1 MTTQHQIK
9 KMLVSLI
16 VFFTLFP
23 GPALARSATEKGLA
37 IALEA
42 DKRDSGWQDASADM
56 KMILRNKRGDE
67 SVRILR
73 IKGFEMQDDGNKSLT
88 IFDQPADVRGTALL
102 TYAHKVD
109 DDDQWLYLPA
119 LKRVKRI
126 ASKNKSGP
134 FMGSEFSFEDLAG
147 AEVEKYTYKYL
158 RDEKCGNLMCYVVE
172 SYPVDK
178 NSGYTRQISWIDQ
191 NEYRTHKVE
200 FYDRKKSLL
209 KTLKLYMYKK
219 YNNKFWRAHKSEMV
233 NHQTGKSTD
242 LIMANFKFKSGLKEK
257 DFSQNSL
264 KRAR

>member
-1 MTTQHQIK
+1 MVKQYALPGIFLS
-9 KMLVSLI
+9 MLLSTPLI
-16 VFFTLFP
+16 T
-23 GPALARSATEKGLA
+23 GMAHAQSAEDKGLA
-37 IALEA
+37 IAVEA
-42 DKRDSGWQDASADM
+42 DRRDEGWQDSAADM
-56 KMILRNKRGDE
+56 KMVLRNKRGDE

-73 IKGFEMQDDGNKSLT
+73 VRGFEMQNDGNKSLT

-102 TYAHKVD
+102 TFAHKVE

-126 ASKNKSGP
+126 SSTNKSGP

-158 RDEKCGNLMCYVVE
+158 RDEPCGPMTCFVVE

-178 NSGYTRQISWIDQ
+178 NSGYTKQVSWIDQ
-191 NEYRTHKVE
+191 QEYRTHKVE

-209 KTLKLYMYKK
+209 KTLDLQLYKQYKG
-219 YNNKFWRAHKSEMV
+219 KFWRAHKSLMV

-242 LIMANFKFKSGLKEK
+242 LIMANFQFQQGLDEG
-257 DFSQNSL
+257 DFTQNAL